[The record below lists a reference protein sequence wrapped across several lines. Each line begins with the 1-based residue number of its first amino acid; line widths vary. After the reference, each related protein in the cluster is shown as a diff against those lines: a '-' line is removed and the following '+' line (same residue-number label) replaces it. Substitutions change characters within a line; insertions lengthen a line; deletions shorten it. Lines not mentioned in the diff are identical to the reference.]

1 MAKQRKICIVGTTT
15 TRHLAPF
22 NDPSWEIWTIGP
34 GGRDI
39 PGHRWERLFE
49 VHGAGLI
56 HTWEAG
62 FGEYLNFLSNVKL
75 PQQVV
80 TIRPIKEMILDWGY
94 QHKKTPEDVAKEVTG
109 SFEANIVL
117 DRALLLGKYG
127 RMWMS
132 STISYALAQAIE
144 EKAEEISI
152 YGIDM
157 ESGEEYVT
165 QFAGARHLIDLAKF
179 IGITIT
185 VPAWCGLLRDP
196 SPYPDRFE
204 TYEAIWFQNRI
215 ALLSG
220 IVSQKVTEHE
230 QRKAELFRKEGAI
243 RTLADIAENFEGK
256 VKTEAQEAMKK
267 LDTERGEQ
275 IQQQANLSAEISH
288 FNGQLATCK
297 LYMSHFVFAG
307 EAGVKI

>member
-1 MAKQRKICIVGTTT
+1 MPKKICIIGTTP

-39 PGHRWERLFE
+39 PGHRWDRLFE
-49 VHGAGLI
+49 VHGAGI
-56 HTWEAG
+56 NHTWERG
-62 FGEYLNFLSNVKL
+62 FGEYLDFLSHVK
-75 PQQVV
+75 PPRKVV

-94 QHKKTPEDVAKEVTG
+94 QHGKTPEEVSKEITG
-109 SFEANIVL
+109 PFAANVVL
-117 DRALLLGKYG
+117 DKERLINKYG
-127 RMWMS
+127 RMWIS

-144 EKAEEISI
+144 EGATDIGI

-165 QFAGARHLIDLAKF
+165 QFAGARHLMDLAKF
-179 IGITIT
+179 VGIGIT

-204 TYEAIWFQNRI
+204 TYEALWFQNRI
-215 ALLSG
+215 AMLSG
-220 IVSQKVTEHE
+220 IVAQKTSEHE
-230 QRKAELFRKEGAI
+230 TRKAELYRKEGAI
-243 RTLADIAENFEGK
+243 RTLSDIAQNFEGK
-256 VKTEAQEAMKK
+256 VKTESLEAIER
-267 LDTERGEQ
+267 LDKERNEQ
-275 IQQQANLSAEISH
+275 MIQQANLSAEISH

-297 LYMSHFVFAG
+297 LYMSHFVFNG
-307 EAGVKI
+307 EGGIKI

>member
-1 MAKQRKICIVGTTT
+1 MAKKICIIGTTP

-34 GGRDI
+34 GGREH

-49 VHGAGLI
+49 IHGAGRA
-56 HTWEAG
+56 HTWEKG
-62 FGEYLNFLSNVKL
+62 FGEYLNFLSQVKP

-80 TIRPIKEMILDWGY
+80 TIRPIKDMILDWGY
-94 QHKKTPEDVAKEVTG
+94 QHGKTPEEVTKEVTG
-109 SFEANIVL
+109 PWEANTVL
-117 DRALLLGKYG
+117 DKDYLTGKYG

-144 EKAEEISI
+144 ENATEISI

-157 ESGEEYVT
+157 EAGEEYVT
-165 QFAGARHLIDLAKF
+165 QFAGARHLMDLARF
-179 IGITIT
+179 IGISVT

-196 SPYPDRFE
+196 NPYPDRFE

-215 ALLSG
+215 TMLSS
-220 IVSQKVTEHE
+220 IVAQKVSEHE
-230 QRKAELFRKEGAI
+230 TRKAELHRKEGAI
-243 RTLADIAENFEGK
+243 RTLADIAQNFEGP
-256 VKTEAQEAMKK
+256 VKIEATEAMAR
-267 LDTERGEQ
+267 LDNERNEQ
-275 IQQQANLSAEISH
+275 IMQQANLSAEISH

-297 LYMSHFVFAG
+297 LYMDHFVFTG
-307 EAGVKI
+307 ETGIRV

>member
-1 MAKQRKICIVGTTT
+1 MTKKICIIGTTP

-22 NDPSWEIWTIGP
+22 NDLSWEIWTIGP

-49 VHGAGLI
+49 IHGAGRA
-56 HTWEAG
+56 HTWEEG
-62 FGEYLNFLSNVKL
+62 FGKYLDFLSNVKL
-75 PQQVV
+75 PQKVV

-94 QHKKTPEDVAKEVTG
+94 QHNKTPEEVSKEVTG
-109 SFEANIVL
+109 PFEANSVL
-117 DRALLLGKYG
+117 DREYLLNKYG

-179 IGITIT
+179 IGTKIT

-215 ALLSG
+215 AMLSG
-220 IVSQKVTEHE
+220 IVAQKVSEHE
-230 QRKAELFRKEGAI
+230 TRKAELYRMEGAI
-243 RTLADIAENFEGK
+243 RTLSDIAQNFEGK
-256 VKTEAQEAMKK
+256 VKIEALGAAEK
-267 LDTERGEQ
+267 LDKERNEG
-275 IQQQANLSAEISH
+275 IMKQANLSAEISH

-297 LYMSHFVFAG
+297 LYMDHFVFTG
-307 EAGVKI
+307 ETGIKL